1 MAAVERF
8 VINVKGKQTHGS
20 APWSGT
26 DPILIS
32 AKVFVV
38 SKDKDI
44 IAAIN
49 SFFIVFPLNNI
60 INLDSIYF

>member
-1 MAAVERF
+1 IAGVRDSIGPVNPKM
-8 VINVKGKQTHGS
+8 T
-20 APWSGT
+20 
-26 DPILIS
+26 PILIS